1 MNEYIWET
9 AEELDKKIA
18 DRVRL
23 IRKRRSISQEKLA
36 QISGVSFGSVKRFE
50 TTGQISLLS
59 LNRIAMARDMAD
71 ELRQLFTEVPY
82 RNIQEVINENK

>member
-18 DRVRL
+18 NRVRL
-23 IRKRRSISQEKLA
+23 IRKRRSISQENLA

-50 TTGQISLLS
+50 NTGQISLIS
-59 LNRIAMARDMAD
+59 LTKIAMALDMAD
-71 ELRQLFTEVPY
+71 DLRQIFTEVPY

>member
-50 TTGQISLLS
+50 TTGQISFIS
-59 LNRIAMARDMAD
+59 LTKIAMALDMTD
-71 ELRQLFTEVPY
+71 DLRQLFTEVPY